1 MVKTGEMISI
11 EGLTVLSDTHC
22 IELCTVGKLLYSCKN
37 RPKFESYF
45 WKEIEITAEWKG
57 LMPPNNY
64 VQKIVHISTLFYQ
77 SLSIISPSGRKLLK
91 MKNSKSFF

>member
-22 IELCTVGKLLYSCKN
+22 IELRTVGKLLYSCKN

-57 LMPPNNY
+57 LMPPNY
-64 VQKIVHISTLFYQ
+64 VQKLYTSLLYSIKVWVSSVHPVESY
-77 SLSIISPSGRKLLK
+77 
-91 MKNSKSFF
+91 